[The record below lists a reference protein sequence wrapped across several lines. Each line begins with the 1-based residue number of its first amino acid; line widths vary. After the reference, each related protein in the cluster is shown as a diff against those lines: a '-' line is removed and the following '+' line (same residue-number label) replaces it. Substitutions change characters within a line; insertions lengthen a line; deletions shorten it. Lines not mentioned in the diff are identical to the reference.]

1 MSFRPIATVELDK
14 AVPPKRGS
22 QPGGVIWVKPS
33 ELGVDTRYQR
43 DLGAFG
49 ERRVQEIALNFDWRK
64 FTPIV
69 VARRHPAD
77 GEGYLVIDGQHR
89 AAAALARGDIEAI
102 PAWAIDADLAG
113 QAHTFLTIN
122 AYSAR
127 VNSGTIWYALAAS
140 GDEGAKALLDL
151 CAETKIEIVKYPCRA
166 ASLRF
171 DRTSSPNAIDETR
184 RRMGIAPTRWALTVL
199 REAGERSRRC
209 LLTRRLIRAAASL
222 RKYNPDWANARGEIA
237 AALAQ
242 IKVEEL
248 EARATIAARDK
259 GGSRQ
264 EHFLALVRAH
274 IVKRL
279 DREAA

>member
-1 MSFRPIATVELDK
+1 MSFRPIATVELDS
-14 AVPPKRGS
+14 AAPPKRGS

-33 ELGVDTRYQR
+33 ELFVDTRYQR

-49 ERRVQEIALNFDWRK
+49 VTRVREIAENFDWRK
-64 FTPIV
+64 FTPII

-89 AAAALARGDIEAI
+89 AAAALARGDIERL

-113 QAHTFLTIN
+113 QAHTFLSIN

-127 VNSGTIWYALAAS
+127 VNSGTIWHALAAS
-140 GDEGAKALLDL
+140 GDIGAKALLDL
-151 CAETKIEIVKYPCRA
+151 CAETKIEIVKYSCRA
-166 ASLRF
+166 ASLPF
-171 DRTSSPNAIDETR
+171 YRTNSPNVIDEVR
-184 RRMGIAPTRWALTVL
+184 RTQGSAAARWALLVL
-199 REAGERSRRC
+199 REAGDLSGRC
-209 LLTRRLIRAAASL
+209 LLTQRLIRASAML
-222 RKYNPDWANARGEIA
+222 RKANPDWANARGQIA
-237 AALAQ
+237 AALST

-259 GGSRQ
+259 GGARQ
-264 EHFLALVRAH
+264 QYFLEFVRAH
-274 IVKRL
+274 IEKRL